1 MRQVSMSV
9 SHGDPAGDI
18 HNFRKRDDIRNVD
31 PERSQFNDYLIE
43 RSKGSIYED
52 LFSEALEK
60 YNAKQTRSDRI
71 IDDYLKHIESGNQEK
86 AVYEMVVQIGKRE
99 TNSAETEGNRIT
111 SAMVYRKW
119 LGRFEREFPQFKIM
133 EAAIHQDEAT
143 PHMHVAYVPF
153 STGNKRGLETKN
165 SLSGAVKQMGYEDIR
180 DLNKRLFTI
189 LEEVAAE
196 HGIDR
201 LDVGIERGR
210 LDVRSYKEWAA
221 ELETGDYAYEVDPRV
236 IEMISELAEVVE
248 KQDVLIQD
256 LVACEPSRLG
266 AFAALNDLRQQAI
279 ELSRELNPIKQAVQG
294 ILSRC
299 RAFVDE
305 ISLNYRE
312 YILNPVTERLR
323 ALREQGSI
331 SFADANRRAKS
342 PSVEPDQ
349 PVEDDEPMS
358 LSSAVKEVRA
368 AKREND
374 PWIQQQRNDFER

>member
-31 PERSQFNDYLIE
+31 PERSQFNDYIIE
-43 RSKGSIYED
+43 RSKESIYED

-71 IDDYLKHIESGNQEK
+71 IDDYLKHIENGNQEK

-99 TNSAETEGNRIT
+99 TNSAKTEGNRIT

-133 EAAIHQDEAT
+133 EVAIHQDEAT

-180 DLNKRLFTI
+180 DLNKRLFEI

-236 IEMISELAEVVE
+236 IEMITELADVVE

-266 AFAALNDLRQQAI
+266 AFAALNDFRQQAI
-279 ELSRELNPIKQAVQG
+279 DLSRELNPIKQAVQG

-312 YILNPVTERLR
+312 YILNPVTEHLR

-331 SFADANRRAKS
+331 SFADTNRQANKPPAKS
-342 PSVEPDQ
+342 DR
-349 PVEDDEPMS
+349 PVEDDGPMS

-368 AKREND
+368 AKRENN